1 MDAAKLDQLK
11 DVLNRVW
18 AEDTCYPG
26 SWNKDIPCKGQCE
39 PTACVVQDLF
49 GGDIYKIDI
58 NTLQETLVASTGV
71 DAQYIQ
77 PSAIDSKTNTLYWA
91 YITAGGA
98 DSGLLKGYKVEGLAL
113 RQLRTHGRFN
123 RKQRYENLKR
133 RVAEVMDYPGV
144 VARGLN
150 TEKK

>member
-49 GGDIYKIDI
+49 GGDIYKIVGDESI
-58 NTLQETLVASTGV
+58 GAKGAHFFNVIDGKIVDLTAAQFDGPVAYG
-71 DAQYIQ
+71 
-77 PSAIDSKTNTLYWA
+77 
-91 YITAGGA
+91 
-98 DSGLLKGYKVEGLAL
+98 KGNKVEGLAL
-113 RQLRTHGRFN
+113 RQLRTHSRFN

-150 TEKK
+150 AEGE

>member
-49 GGDIYKIDI
+49 GGDIYKIVGDESI
-58 NTLQETLVASTGV
+58 GAKGAHFFNV
-71 DAQYIQ
+71 
-77 PSAIDSKTNTLYWA
+77 IDGKIA
-91 YITAGGA
+91 YG
-98 DSGLLKGYKVEGLAL
+98 KGYQVEGLAL
-113 RQLRTHGRFN
+113 RQLRTYSLFN

-133 RVAEVMDYPGV
+133 KIAAIMEYPLNAEG
-144 VARGLN
+144 
-150 TEKK
+150 K